1 MAAVDVNKVALRRY
15 GEGGGGRVG
24 TLLYTIAYLFLL
36 PPLTMRCELGVVV
49 FGLVGAVAAA
59 AVPTL
64 TTPVSTIDSRQTNKQ
79 RTAGT
84 YHRAV

>member
-15 GEGGGGRVG
+15 GEGGWGRVG
-24 TLLYTIAYLFLL
+24 TLLYTIACLFLL

-64 TTPVSTIDSRQTNKQ
+64 TKPVSTIDSRQTNKQ
-79 RTAGT
+79 RTAGM

>member
-15 GEGGGGRVG
+15 GEGGGGRV
-24 TLLYTIAYLFLL
+24 YLLL

-64 TTPVSTIDSRQTNKQ
+64 TKPVSTIDSRQTNKQ
-79 RTAGT
+79 RTAGM